1 MCYRYDNTYC
11 RNTVTLSTK
20 SFHISFTFTTST
32 PPPPT
37 LNRVEGVYPLG
48 NKACKRSAKHFISL
62 VNSKRFLN
70 LLRKEHCTRG
80 EEETIRGSNVGL
92 PGDALHRLPEDMN
105 FSPRKREGEKRRRGE
120 ENSRW
125 RRDDEDSE
133 RERAKKVEDVK
144 SDIKSGNS
152 GHCIV

>member
-92 PGDALHRLPEDMN
+92 PGDALHRLIWIFLREKERE
-105 FSPRKREGEKRRRGE
+105 RKDGE
-120 ENSRW
+120 ESSRW
-125 RRDDEDSE
+125 RRDNE
-133 RERAKKVEDVK
+133 RERAKKVEDVSS

>member
-32 PPPPT
+32 PPT

-105 FSPRKREGEKRRRGE
+105 FSLRKRRREKTERGGKVAVEGE
-120 ENSRW
+120 TTRTT
-125 RRDDEDSE
+125 
-133 RERAKKVEDVK
+133 RERAKKVEDVSS